1 MVLATKAFNKLVE
14 TYPETIKCE
23 AQNKPITKAFHPS
36 SDSWDSPREIL
47 AEEQVITL
55 ASGYKS
61 KEVVFLCDSFIKN
74 VLSVY
79 ELILQFASGVV
90 VVTEL
95 NLDLSVL
102 YCNLKQNYLLFIYK
116 WIDI

>member
-1 MVLATKAFNKLVE
+1 MDTFHFTGYSYFQQNVFEDMVLATKAFNKLVE

-36 SDSWDSPREIL
+36 SYSWDSPREIL
-47 AEEQVITL
+47 PEEQVITL

-61 KEVVFLCDSFIKN
+61 KEVVFLCDSFINN

-79 ELILQFASGVV
+79 EYSSLPLV
-90 VVTEL
+90 
-95 NLDLSVL
+95 
-102 YCNLKQNYLLFIYK
+102 
-116 WIDI
+116 W

>member
-36 SDSWDSPREIL
+36 SDSWDTPREIL

-61 KEVVFLCDSFIKN
+61 KEVFFYVIH
-74 VLSVY
+74 
-79 ELILQFASGVV
+79 LQ
-90 VVTEL
+90 TM
-95 NLDLSVL
+95 
-102 YCNLKQNYLLFIYK
+102 YYLFMNTLVCLRCGSCH
-116 WIDI
+116 